1 MIPLTPDVNAKWP
14 PEKSKKTLDKP
25 SDRDFR
31 DSLTRAWGATQGQV
45 TNAVQWSDSVP

>member
-14 PEKSKKTLDKP
+14 PEKSKKTLDRP

-31 DSLTRAWGATQGQV
+31 NALTRAVGAIQGKE
-45 TNAVQWSDSVP
+45 THAVQWSDSVP